1 MCIRDSFFSIG
12 GGINVG
18 QLYSF
23 LNYANQ
29 YTKPF
34 NSISSVVTE
43 LQNALAC
50 AGRLLDLIYEETE
63 VPDADN
69 AEVLQ
74 NVDGA
79 VKPVS
84 YTHLDVYKRQ
94 I

>member
-1 MCIRDSFFSIG
+1 MQTSI
-12 GGINVG
+12 
-18 QLYSF
+18 QSR
-23 LNYANQ
+23 
-29 YTKPF
+29 F

-79 VKPVS
+79 VKLS
-84 YTHLDVYKRQ
+84 QRKLLL
-94 I
+94 